1 MSTKQQTS
9 NSRRISKRMETDPR
23 RNSHLAMAVRAAL
36 AGTTLVQLVGVAKAQ
51 DVAAAPAASDTTLAE
66 VVVTGSRIAVPNQ
79 TSISPVTFISSAA
92 IQQSGVTRVE
102 DLLNQLPQVFADQSS
117 TASNGS
123 DGTASV
129 NLRGLNSKRTLVL
142 VNGQRLGP
150 GDPTTGAQS
159 DINIIPIEMIDSVEV
174 LTGGASSVYGADAV
188 AGVVNFKLN
197 DHFEGVKIVAN
208 GGIYQ
213 NHNRDV
219 QGANEALAASGD
231 AEAPSN
237 VWTGAQRSLAVIAG
251 LNSADNN
258 GNATFYATYRNVLPI
273 LESKYDWSACAL
285 ASGFMGTGGGPTG
298 SGGINGKFACGGSEV
313 GSPTTFINANTG
325 ATTHVGPGGSLL
337 PGPALYN
344 YGPLNYFQRPDE
356 RYTAGAFLHYDFNE
370 HATVYENFMYMD
382 DRTVAQ
388 VAPSGDFN
396 TSGAFNCSNPFLS
409 ADQLGL
415 LCGGS
420 KTGTTNPAI
429 YILRRNVEGGGRQ
442 NAIEHTDFREVL
454 GVKGKIDDV
463 WSYDAS
469 FNYSLVNLN
478 NDNLNFFSTAKLTNA
493 LTVTGTA
500 ANPSCVVGPPCVPYN
515 IFQPGGVSQAAL
527 AYLYAPGLEVGRIT
541 QTDVI
546 ANFTGDL
553 EKYGLKLP
561 TANTGLKV
569 NLGAEYRDTT
579 SALLPDEEL
588 QSGDLSGEGGAVTP
602 IAGGVIAREGFVE
615 ANMPLIDDMPAA
627 QAVDLDAGYRYSSYN
642 LGFKTN
648 TFKLGLEW
656 SPIQEI
662 RLRGSLAR
670 AVRAPNVVELYEPGV
685 VNLDSSY
692 AVDPC
697 AGSKP
702 VYSAAQ
708 CAKTGVIVS
717 PNPAINQ
724 YGNIAPNAAGQYNGL
739 LGGNPDLQ
747 PETAITASFGIGWT
761 PAYIPN
767 FRAQVDY
774 YDIHI
779 ENVIQGTGGTVIL
792 TECATQGIYCNF
804 IHRDTSNGSL
814 WLSESGFIS
823 DLNVNDAGLREKGV
837 DVDIAYSYDVGA
849 FGKLHANLVGT
860 YISQYDE
867 IPSQIYANFAYNCAG
882 LYGPSCSSPTT
893 GAGNPVFRW
902 RHRFTTTW
910 ETPWSGLDVTLAWR
924 YYSPVRLESLSPN
937 PNLAAPNGGTVANG
951 AISNTDAYIS
961 SYSYFDL
968 TAAVKIADKLTMRVG
983 CNNLLDKAPPL
994 VGATN
999 IAAPPTGNGNTFP
1012 GVYDSLGRYIFA
1024 ELTAQF

>member
-1 MSTKQQTS
+1 MQHLNKRPTNRNGDALSLRWAIRGALTGGALVSSINGAFAQQQAS
-9 NSRRISKRMETDPR
+9 
-23 RNSHLAMAVRAAL
+23 AA
-36 AGTTLVQLVGVAKAQ
+36 T
-51 DVAAAPAASDTTLAE
+51 AASDTTLSE
-66 VVVTGSRIAVPNQ
+66 VVVTGSRIAVPNE
-79 TSISPVTFISSAA
+79 TSISPVTFVSSAQ
-92 IQQSGVTRVE
+92 IQESGVTRVE
-102 DLLNQLPQVFADQSS
+102 DLLNQLPQVFASMNS
-117 TASNGS
+117 NVSNGS
-123 DGTASV
+123 DGTATV

-150 GDPTTGAQS
+150 GDPLSGAQA
-159 DINIIPIEMIDSVEV
+159 DINMIPVEMIDSIEV

-197 DHFEGVKIVAN
+197 DHFEGIKIVAN

-213 NHNRDV
+213 NDNRDV
-219 QGANEALAASGD
+219 QGINEAMTAAGYPEPS
-231 AEAPSN
+231 SN
-237 VWTGAQRSLAVIAG
+237 VWAGAQRSLAVIAG
-251 LNSADNN
+251 INSADNN
-258 GNATFYATYRNVLPI
+258 GNATFYATYRNVLPV
-273 LESKYDWSACAL
+273 LEGQYDWSACSL
-285 ASGFMGTGGGPTG
+285 TSGYLGTGGGPSG
-298 SGGINGKFACGGSEV
+298 SGGHNGKFNCGGSETAY
-313 GSPTTFINANTG
+313 PLNIINGNTG
-325 ATTHVGPGGSLL
+325 AVSTVGPGGVLV

-344 YGPLNYFQRPDE
+344 YGALNYFQRPDE
-356 RYTAGAFLHYDFNE
+356 RYTAGAFMHYDFNE

-382 DRTVAQ
+382 DRTAAQ
-388 VAPSGDFN
+388 IAASGDFATAN
-396 TSGAFNCSNPFLS
+396 SVNCANPFLS
-409 ADQLGL
+409 TSELGL

-420 KTGTTNPAI
+420 TAGFSGSQFYFA
-429 YILRRNVEGGGRQ
+429 RRNIEGGGRVQ
-442 NAIEHTDFREVL
+442 SIEHSDFREVL
-454 GVKGKIDDV
+454 GVKGKINDV

-478 NDNLNFFSTAKLTNA
+478 SDALNYFSSTKLANA
-493 LTVTGTA
+493 LNVTGTSPATA
-500 ANPSCVVGPPCVPYN
+500 ACVSGPPCVPYN
-515 IFQPGGVSQAAL
+515 MFQPGGVTPAAL
-527 AYLYAPGLEVGRIT
+527 AYLYTPGITVGRI
-541 QTDVI
+541 QQYDVI
-546 ANFTGDL
+546 ANFTGDM
-553 EKYGLKLP
+553 EKYGVKLP
-561 TANTGLKV
+561 TASSGLKI
-569 NLGAEYRDTT
+569 NFGAEYRDTNSQT
-579 SALLPDEEL
+579 LPDEEV
-588 QSGDLSGEGGAVTP
+588 QTGDLSGSGGPTP
-602 IAGGVIAREGFVE
+602 PVGGGVISREGFIE
-615 ANMPLIDDMPAA
+615 AALPLIDDLPGA
-627 QAVDLDAGYRYSSYN
+627 QAVDLNAGYRYSSYN

-656 SPIQEI
+656 SPIQEV
-662 RLRGSLAR
+662 RLRGSFAR
-670 AVRAPNVVELYEPGV
+670 AVRAPNVIELYSSPAVG
-685 VNLDSSY
+685 LDGSY
-692 AVDPC
+692 TSDPC
-697 AGSKP
+697 AGP
-702 VYSAAQ
+702 HPTYSAAQ

-792 TECATQGIYCNF
+792 TECATQGIYCNL

-814 WLSESGFIS
+814 WLSEGGFIS

-849 FGKLHANLVGT
+849 FGKLRTNLVGT

-882 LYGPSCSSPTT
+882 LYGPSCSSPTA
-893 GAGNPVFRW
+893 GAGTPVFRW
-902 RHRFTTTW
+902 RHRFMTTW

-937 PNLAAPNGGTVANG
+937 PNLASPNGGTVANG

-994 VGATN
+994 IGATN

>member
-1 MSTKQQTS
+1 MQHL
-9 NSRRISKRMETDPR
+9 SKLSEC
-23 RNSHLAMAVRAAL
+23 AQRAESDVLSLRSAIRGIL
-36 AGTTLVQLVGVAKAQ
+36 AGGALVTSINVVKAQ
-51 DVAAAPAASDTTLAE
+51 QAAVATAAPDTSLAE
-66 VVVTGSRIAVPNQ
+66 VVVTGSRIAIPNQ
-79 TSISPVTFISSAA
+79 TSISPVTFVSSAE

-102 DLLNQLPQVFADQSS
+102 DLLNQLPQVFADQNSNV
-117 TASNGS
+117 SNGS

-129 NLRGLNSKRTLVL
+129 NLRGLNAKRTLVL

-159 DINIIPIEMIDSVEV
+159 DINIIPVEMIDSIEV

-197 DHFEGVKIVAN
+197 DHFEGVKIVAD

-213 NHNRDV
+213 NNNRDV
-219 QGANEALAASGD
+219 QGINEAMAAQGFP
-231 AEAPSN
+231 EPPSN
-237 VWTGAQRSLAVIAG
+237 IWTGAQRSIAVIAG
-251 LNSADNN
+251 INSADNN
-258 GNATFYATYRNVLPI
+258 GNATFYATYRNVLPVI
-273 LESKYDWSACAL
+273 QGQYDWSACSL
-285 ASGFMGTGGGPTG
+285 ASGFVGTAGGPGG
-298 SGGINGKFACGGSEV
+298 SGGKNGNFACGGSETAYPLNIIN
-313 GSPTTFINANTG
+313 GSTG
-325 ATTHVGPGGSLL
+325 AVSTVGPGGVLV

-344 YGPLNYFQRPDE
+344 YGALNYFQRNDE
-356 RYTAGAFLHYDFNE
+356 RYTAGTFLHYDFNE
-370 HATVYENFMYMD
+370 HATIYDSLMFMD

-388 VAPSGDFN
+388 VAPSGDFASAN
-396 TSGAFNCSNPFLS
+396 SVNCANPFLS
-409 ADQLGL
+409 ASELGL

-420 KTGTTNPAI
+420 TAGVSGSQFYFA
-429 YILRRNVEGGGRQ
+429 RRNVEGGNRQ
-442 NAIEHTDFREVL
+442 QSIEHTDFREVL
-454 GVKGKIDDV
+454 GIKGKIDDV

-478 NDNLNFFSTAKLTNA
+478 SDALNYFSSTKLVNA
-493 LTVTGTA
+493 LNVTGTA

-515 IFQPGGVSQAAL
+515 MFQPGGVTPAAL
-527 AYLYAPGLEVGRIT
+527 AYLNTPGITVGRIT

-546 ANFTGDL
+546 VNFTGDM
-553 EKYGLKLP
+553 EKYGVKLP
-561 TANTGLKV
+561 TASTGLKINV
-569 NLGAEYRDTT
+569 GAEYRDTT
-579 SALLPDEEL
+579 SALLPDEET
-588 QSGDLSGEGGAVTP
+588 QSGDLSGVGGSLPPVS
-602 IAGGVIAREGFVE
+602 GGVIAREGFVE
-615 ANMPLIDDMPAA
+615 AAMPLVDDMPGA
-627 QAVDLDAGYRYSSYN
+627 QRVDLDAGYRYSSYN

-656 SPIQEI
+656 SPIQEV
-662 RLRGSLAR
+662 RLRGSFAR
-670 AVRAPNVVELYEPGV
+670 AVRAPNVIELYSSPAV
-685 VNLDSSY
+685 TLDGSY
-692 AVDPC
+692 TSDPC
-697 AGSKP
+697 AGGKP
-702 VYSAAQ
+702 TYSATQ
-708 CAKTGVIVS
+708 CAKTGVL
-717 PNPAINQ
+717 PGQ
-724 YGNIAPNAAGQYNGL
+724 YGNIAVNASGQYNGL

-893 GAGNPVFRW
+893 GAGTPVFRW

>member
-1 MSTKQQTS
+1 MSTKKQSSVQQACS
-9 NSRRISKRMETDPR
+9 GIKLDPR
-23 RNSHLAMAVRAAL
+23 PGSPLSIAVRAAL
-36 AGTTLVQLVGVAKAQ
+36 AGTTMVQLIGVADAQ
-51 DVAAAPAASDTTLAE
+51 DAAATPAAADTTLAE

-79 TSISPVTFISSAA
+79 TSISPVTFVSSAE

-129 NLRGLNSKRTLVL
+129 NLRGLNAKRTLVL

-159 DINIIPIEMIDSVEV
+159 DINMIPIEMIDSIEV

-197 DHFEGVKIVAN
+197 DHFEGVKIVAD

-219 QGANEALAASGD
+219 QGATEAVEAAGD
-231 AEAPSN
+231 PLPPSN

-273 LESKYDWSACAL
+273 LESKYDWSSCAL
-285 ASGFMGTGGGPTG
+285 ASGFMGTSGGPAG

-313 GSPTTFINANTG
+313 GNPTTFINAITG

-337 PGPALYN
+337 AGPALYN

-356 RYTAGAFLHYDFNE
+356 RYTAGAFMHYDFND

-409 ADQLGL
+409 ADELGF

-420 KTGTTNPAI
+420 KAGTTNPAV

-454 GVKGKIDDV
+454 GVKGKIDEV

-469 FNYSLVNLN
+469 FNYSLVNLT
-478 NDNLNFFSTAKLTNA
+478 NDNLNFFSTTKLTNA
-493 LTVTGTA
+493 LNVTGTA

-515 IFQPGGVSQAAL
+515 IFQPGGVNPAAL
-527 AYLYAPGLEVGRIT
+527 AYLYAPGIETGRIT

-546 ANFTGDL
+546 TNFTGDL
-553 EKYGLKLP
+553 EKYGVKLP

-569 NLGAEYRDTT
+569 NVGAEYRDTT

-588 QSGDLSGEGGAVTP
+588 QSGDLSGEGGAITP
-602 IAGGVIAREGFVE
+602 IAGGVIAREGFIE
-615 ANMPLIDDMPAA
+615 ANMPLIDDLPGA

-648 TFKLGLEW
+648 TFKFGVEW

-662 RLRGSLAR
+662 RLRGSFAR

-702 VYSAAQ
+702 VFSAAQ
-708 CAKTGVIVS
+708 CARTGVIVGG
-717 PNPAINQ
+717 PNNQ
-724 YGNIAPNAAGQYNGL
+724 YGNISPNAGGQYNGL

-747 PETAITASFGIGWT
+747 PETALTTSFGIGWT
-761 PAYIPN
+761 PSYVPN
-767 FRAQVDY
+767 LRAQVDY

-792 TECATQGIYCNF
+792 TQCATQGVYCND
-804 IHRDTSNGSL
+804 IHRDPSNGSL
-814 WLSESGFIS
+814 WLSTDGYVS
-823 DLNVNDAGLREKGV
+823 DLNVNTAGLREKGV
-837 DVDIAYSYDVGA
+837 DIDVAYSYDLGA
-849 FGKLHANLVGT
+849 FGKLNSNIVGT
-860 YISQYDE
+860 YIDQYEE

-882 LYGPSCSSPTT
+882 LYGTTCSSPTA
-893 GAGNPVFRW
+893 GAGTPVFRW
-902 RHRFTTTW
+902 RHRLSTTW
-910 ETPWSGLDVTLAWR
+910 QTPWSGLDVTLIWR
-924 YYSPVRLESLSPN
+924 YLSAVKLESLSPN
-937 PNLAAPNGGTVANG
+937 PNLAAPNGGSIANG
-951 AISNTDAYIS
+951 AISNTDS
-961 SYSYFDL
+961 SIASFNYFDL
-968 TAAVKIADKLTMRVG
+968 TAAVKLADKLTVRVG
-983 CNNLLDKAPPL
+983 CNNILDKAPPL

-999 IAAPPTGNGNTFP
+999 ISAPPTGNGNTYP
-1012 GVYDSLGRYIFA
+1012 GVYDSLGRYLFA
-1024 ELTAQF
+1024 EVTAQF

>member
-1 MSTKQQTS
+1 MSNNAQG
-9 NSRRISKRMETDPR
+9 SRRVSSGIKPDSRQMSPL
-23 RNSHLAMAVRAAL
+23 SIAVQAAL
-36 AGTTLVQLVGVAKAQ
+36 AGTTLVQLIGVAEAQ
-51 DVAAAPAASDTTLAE
+51 DVAAAPAASDATLAE

-79 TSISPVTFISSAA
+79 TSISPVTFVSSAE

-102 DLLNQLPQVFADQSS
+102 DLLNQLPQIFADQNS

-129 NLRGLNSKRTLVL
+129 NLRGLNAKRTLVL

-159 DINIIPIEMIDSVEV
+159 DINMIPIEMIDSIEV

-188 AGVVNFKLN
+188 AGVVNFKLHN
-197 DHFEGVKIVAN
+197 HFEGVKIVAD

-219 QGANEALAASGD
+219 QGATEAVEAAGD
-231 AEAPSN
+231 PLPPSN
-237 VWTGAQRSLAVIAG
+237 VWAGAQRSLAVIAG

-258 GNATFYATYRNVLPI
+258 GNATFYATYRNVLPV
-273 LESKYDWSACAL
+273 LEDKYDWSACAL
-285 ASGFMGTGGGPTG
+285 ASGFLGTSGGPSG
-298 SGGINGKFACGGSEV
+298 SGGTNGKFKCGGSEV
-313 GSPTTFINANTG
+313 GNPTTLINSITG
-325 ATTHVGPGGSLL
+325 ATVHVGPGGSLL

-356 RYTAGAFLHYDFNE
+356 RYTAGAFMHYDFNE

-388 VAPSGDFN
+388 IAPSGDFDTN
-396 TSGAFNCSNPFLS
+396 GVFNCSNPFLS
-409 ADQLGL
+409 AAQLGF

-420 KTGTTNPAI
+420 KAGTTNPNV

-442 NAIEHTDFREVL
+442 NAIEHSDFREVL

-478 NDNLNFFSTAKLTNA
+478 NDNLNFLSSTKMTNA
-493 LTVTGTA
+493 FNVTGTA
-500 ANPSCVVGPPCVPYN
+500 ANPSCIVGPPCVPYN
-515 IFQPGGVSQAAL
+515 IFQPGGVTQAAL

-561 TANTGLKV
+561 TANNGLKI

-588 QSGDLSGEGGAVTP
+588 QTGDLSGTGGDTLP
-602 IAGGVIAREGFVE
+602 IAGGVIAREGFIE
-615 ANMPLIDDMPAA
+615 ANMPLIDDLPGA
-627 QAVDLDAGYRYSSYN
+627 QAVDVDAGYRYSSYN

-648 TFKLGLEW
+648 TFKFGVEW

-662 RLRGSLAR
+662 RLRGSFAR
-670 AVRAPNVVELYEPGV
+670 AVRAPNVVELYQPGQ
-685 VNLDSSY
+685 VNLDGSY
-692 AVDPC
+692 TVDPC

-702 VYSAAQ
+702 VYSATQ
-708 CAKTGVIVS
+708 CARTGVL
-717 PNPAINQ
+717 PGQ
-724 YGNIAPNAAGQYNGL
+724 YGNISPNAGGQYYGL

-747 PETAITASFGIGWT
+747 PETALTTSFGIGWT

-767 FRAQVDY
+767 LRAQVDY

-804 IHRDTSNGSL
+804 INRDTTNGSL
-814 WLSESGFIS
+814 WLSTNGYIS
-823 DLNVNDAGLREKGV
+823 DRNVNDAGLREKGV
-837 DVDIAYSYDVGA
+837 DVDVAYGYDLGA
-849 FGKLHANLVGT
+849 FGKLSSNIVGT

-867 IPSQIYANFAYNCAG
+867 IPSQVYAGFSYNCAG
-882 LYGPSCSSPTT
+882 LYGPSCSSPTA
-893 GAGNPVFRW
+893 GAGTPVFRW
-902 RHRFTTTW
+902 RHRFSTTW

-924 YYSPVRLESLSPN
+924 YYSAVKLESLSPN
-937 PNLAAPNGGTVANG
+937 PNLAAPSGGSIANG
-951 AISNTDAYIS
+951 AVSNTDAFIPS
-961 SYSYFDL
+961 FSYFDL
-968 TAAVKIADKLTMRVG
+968 TAAVKLADKLTVRVG
-983 CNNLLDKAPPL
+983 CNNILDKAPPL

-1012 GVYDSLGRYIFA
+1012 GVYDSLGRYLFA
-1024 ELTAQF
+1024 EVTAQF